1 MRERHRPRDSQLRG
15 RQIVVQLAKK
25 GKKLK
30 HKQRGGAG
38 WELGLLIAVSKVP
51 ISIDD
56 TRVSSKT
63 KRRHTRRLGRP
74 SLSAYPEELMGGP

>member
-1 MRERHRPRDSQLRG
+1 MINGS
-15 RQIVVQLAKK
+15 KK
-25 GKKLK
+25 KEKEMKELSWKKKLK
-30 HKQRGGAG
+30 HKQRGGVG